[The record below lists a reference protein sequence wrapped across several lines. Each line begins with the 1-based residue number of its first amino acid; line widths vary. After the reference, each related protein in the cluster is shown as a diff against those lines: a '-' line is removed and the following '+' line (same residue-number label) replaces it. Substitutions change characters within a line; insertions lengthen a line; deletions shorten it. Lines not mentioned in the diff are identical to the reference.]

1 MNNSLQQKTLII
13 AMGLALTAPAWADNH
28 DPYEPYNRFVYRI
41 NDGIDRTV
49 MVPVARGYQKITPKP
64 VQSGVTNFFDNL
76 RDVVS
81 LGSNILRLDAEKA
94 STDLV
99 RIGLNTTFGL
109 GGLINIADAAQMPNN
124 KNSLGDTFATWGWK
138 NSNYFVYPLTGPS
151 TVRDAVGD
159 TVTRVYTI
167 EGALIDSD
175 GWGYA
180 LAALK
185 GIDKRAQLLVYTD
198 GLDMAAVDRYAYTR
212 DVFMN
217 MRARQVGGN
226 SPSADYDGTNIDD
239 LVPADADTANPN
251 SDANSV
257 PNADDSSALTPAT
270 SPVALVQDS
279 AHSDDATLQAAIS
292 LPNEAVA
299 NTDAMQ
305 LAEQLVALNS
315 ATVVQIA
322 DASTA
327 TLSD

>member
-1 MNNSLQQKTLII
+1 MNLKLQQYTLI
-13 AMGLALTAPAWADNH
+13 LAVGMAASAPVLADNH
-28 DPYEPYNRFVYRI
+28 DPLEPYNRFMYRI

-49 MVPVARGYQKITPKP
+49 MVPVARGYQKVTPKP

-81 LGSNILRLDAEKA
+81 IGSNLLRLDIEKA

-99 RIGLNTTFGL
+99 RVGINTTFGL

-159 TVTRVYTI
+159 TVTRVYSV

-175 GWGYA
+175 GWNWA
-180 LAALK
+180 LTALK
-185 GIDKRAQLLVYTD
+185 GVDKRAQLLVYTD

-217 MRARQVGGN
+217 MRANQVGGTP
-226 SPSADYDGTNIDD
+226 PSAEYDSTNIDD
-239 LVPADADTANPN
+239 LVPADADTPAPAD
-251 SDANSV
+251 DAATS
-257 PNADDSSALTPAT
+257 DDSSLNSEVLTPSADTAAVTELTGEQSAEAVVAADADAASAADANAAT
-270 SPVALVQDS
+270 MEANTEALVIAPAQS
-279 AHSDDATLQAAIS
+279 ADELS
-292 LPNEAVA
+292 L
-299 NTDAMQ
+299 
-305 LAEQLVALNS
+305 LH
-315 ATVVQIA
+315 
-322 DASTA
+322 
-327 TLSD
+327 

>member
-1 MNNSLQQKTLII
+1 MTLKLQQYTFIL
-13 AMGLALTAPAWADNH
+13 AVGLAASAPVLADNH
-28 DPYEPYNRFVYRI
+28 DPLEPYNRFMYRI

-49 MVPVARGYQKITPKP
+49 LVPVARGYQKVTPKP

-81 LGSNILRLDAEKA
+81 IGSNLLRLDIEKA

-99 RIGLNTTFGL
+99 RVGINTTFGL

-159 TVTRVYTI
+159 TVTRVYTV

-175 GWGYA
+175 GVRWG

-185 GIDKRAQLLVYTD
+185 GVDKRAQLLVYTD

-217 MRARQVGGN
+217 MRASQVGGTP
-226 SPSADYDGTNIDD
+226 PSAEYDSTNIDD
-239 LVPADADTANPN
+239 LVPSDADTPAP
-251 SDANSV
+251 SDEAV
-257 PNADDSSALTPAT
+257 PADDSSSLDSSVLTP
-270 SPVALVQDS
+270 SDDS
-279 AHSDDATLQAAIS
+279 AAMMPMDAEPAAATAAADDVAM
-292 LPNEAVA
+292 VA
-299 NTDAMQ
+299 NTAATDTTVDANAVAPTQ
-305 LAEQLVALNS
+305 SADDLALLQ
-315 ATVVQIA
+315 
-322 DASTA
+322 
-327 TLSD
+327 

>member
-1 MNNSLQQKTLII
+1 MTLKLQQYTFIL
-13 AMGLALTAPAWADNH
+13 AVGLAASAPVLADNH
-28 DPYEPYNRFVYRI
+28 DPLEPYNRFMYRI

-49 MVPVARGYQKITPKP
+49 LVPVARGYQKVTPKP

-81 LGSNILRLDAEKA
+81 IGSNLLRLDIEKA

-99 RIGLNTTFGL
+99 RVGINTTFGL

-159 TVTRVYTI
+159 TVTRVYTV

-175 GWGYA
+175 GVRWG

-185 GIDKRAQLLVYTD
+185 GVDKRAQLLVYTD

-217 MRARQVGGN
+217 MRASQVGGTP
-226 SPSADYDGTNIDD
+226 PSAEYDSTNIDD
-239 LVPADADTANPN
+239 LVPSDADTPAP
-251 SDANSV
+251 SDEAV
-257 PNADDSSALTPAT
+257 PADDSSSLDSSVLTP
-270 SPVALVQDS
+270 SDDS
-279 AHSDDATLQAAIS
+279 AAMMPMDAEPAAATAADDVAMMADTVATDVTVDAS
-292 LPNEAVA
+292 AVA
-299 NTDAMQ
+299 PTQSADD
-305 LAEQLVALNS
+305 LALLQ
-315 ATVVQIA
+315 
-322 DASTA
+322 
-327 TLSD
+327 

>member
-1 MNNSLQQKTLII
+1 MTLKLQQYTFIL
-13 AMGLALTAPAWADNH
+13 AVGLAASAPVLADNH
-28 DPYEPYNRFVYRI
+28 DPLEPYNRFMYRI

-49 MVPVARGYQKITPKP
+49 LVPVARGYQKVTPKP

-81 LGSNILRLDAEKA
+81 IGSNLLRLDIEKA

-99 RIGLNTTFGL
+99 RVGINTTFGL

-159 TVTRVYTI
+159 TVTRVYTV

-175 GWGYA
+175 GVRWG

-185 GIDKRAQLLVYTD
+185 GVDKRAQLLVYTD

-217 MRARQVGGN
+217 MRASQVGGTP
-226 SPSADYDGTNIDD
+226 PSAEYDSTNIDD
-239 LVPADADTANPN
+239 LVPSDADTPAP
-251 SDANSV
+251 SDEAV
-257 PNADDSSALTPAT
+257 PADDSSSLDSSVLTP
-270 SPVALVQDS
+270 SDDS
-279 AHSDDATLQAAIS
+279 AAMMPMDAEPAAATAADDVAMMADTAATDVTVDAS
-292 LPNEAVA
+292 AVA
-299 NTDAMQ
+299 PTQSADD
-305 LAEQLVALNS
+305 LALLQ
-315 ATVVQIA
+315 
-322 DASTA
+322 
-327 TLSD
+327 

>member
-1 MNNSLQQKTLII
+1 MTLKLQQYTFIL
-13 AMGLALTAPAWADNH
+13 AVGLAASAPVLADNH
-28 DPYEPYNRFVYRI
+28 DPLEPYNRFMYRI

-49 MVPVARGYQKITPKP
+49 LVPVARGYQKVTPKP

-81 LGSNILRLDAEKA
+81 IGSNLLRLDIEKA

-99 RIGLNTTFGL
+99 RVGINTTFGL

-159 TVTRVYTI
+159 TVTRVYTV

-175 GWGYA
+175 GVRWG

-185 GIDKRAQLLVYTD
+185 GVDKRAQLLVYTD

-217 MRARQVGGN
+217 MRASQVG
-226 SPSADYDGTNIDD
+226 STPPSAEYDSTNIDD
-239 LVPADADTANPN
+239 LVPSDADTPAP
-251 SDANSV
+251 SDEAV
-257 PNADDSSALTPAT
+257 PADDSSSLDSSVLTP
-270 SPVALVQDS
+270 SDDS
-279 AHSDDATLQAAIS
+279 AAMMPMDAEPAAATAAADDVAMMADTAATDVTVDAS
-292 LPNEAVA
+292 AVA
-299 NTDAMQ
+299 PTQSADD
-305 LAEQLVALNS
+305 LALLQ
-315 ATVVQIA
+315 
-322 DASTA
+322 
-327 TLSD
+327 

>member
-1 MNNSLQQKTLII
+1 MTLKLQQYTFIL
-13 AMGLALTAPAWADNH
+13 AVGLAASAPVLADNH
-28 DPYEPYNRFVYRI
+28 DPLEPYNRFMYRI

-49 MVPVARGYQKITPKP
+49 LVPVARGYQKVTPKP

-81 LGSNILRLDAEKA
+81 IGSNLLRLDIEKA

-99 RIGLNTTFGL
+99 RVGINTTFGL

-159 TVTRVYTI
+159 TVTRVYTV

-175 GWGYA
+175 GVRWG

-185 GIDKRAQLLVYTD
+185 GVDKRAQLLVYTD

-217 MRARQVGGN
+217 MRASQVGGTP
-226 SPSADYDGTNIDD
+226 PSAEYDSTNIDD
-239 LVPADADTANPN
+239 LVPSDADTPAP
-251 SDANSV
+251 SDEAV
-257 PNADDSSALTPAT
+257 PADDSSLDSSVLTP
-270 SPVALVQDS
+270 SDDS
-279 AHSDDATLQAAIS
+279 AAMMPMDAEPAAATAADDVAMVADTAATDTTVDAS
-292 LPNEAVA
+292 AVA
-299 NTDAMQ
+299 PTQSADD
-305 LAEQLVALNS
+305 LALLQ
-315 ATVVQIA
+315 
-322 DASTA
+322 
-327 TLSD
+327 

>member
-1 MNNSLQQKTLII
+1 MTLKLQQYTFIL
-13 AMGLALTAPAWADNH
+13 AVGLAASAPVLADNH
-28 DPYEPYNRFVYRI
+28 DPLEPYNRFMYRI

-49 MVPVARGYQKITPKP
+49 LVPVARGYQKVTPKP

-81 LGSNILRLDAEKA
+81 IGSNLLRLDIEKA

-99 RIGLNTTFGL
+99 RVGINTTFGL

-159 TVTRVYTI
+159 TVTRVYTV

-175 GWGYA
+175 GIRWG

-185 GIDKRAQLLVYTD
+185 GVDKRAQLLVDTD

-217 MRARQVGGN
+217 MRASQVGGTP
-226 SPSADYDGTNIDD
+226 PSAEYDSTNIDD
-239 LVPADADTANPN
+239 LVPSDADTPAP
-251 SDANSV
+251 SDEAV
-257 PNADDSSALTPAT
+257 PADDSSSLDSSVLTP
-270 SPVALVQDS
+270 SDDS
-279 AHSDDATLQAAIS
+279 AAMMPMDAEPAAATAADDVAMVADTAATDTTVDAS
-292 LPNEAVA
+292 AVA
-299 NTDAMQ
+299 PTQSADD
-305 LAEQLVALNS
+305 LALLQ
-315 ATVVQIA
+315 
-322 DASTA
+322 
-327 TLSD
+327 

>member
-1 MNNSLQQKTLII
+1 MTLKLQQYTFIL
-13 AMGLALTAPAWADNH
+13 AVGLAASAPVLADNH
-28 DPYEPYNRFVYRI
+28 DPLEPYNRFMYRI

-49 MVPVARGYQKITPKP
+49 LVPVARGYQKVTPKP

-81 LGSNILRLDAEKA
+81 IGSNLLRLDIEKA

-99 RIGLNTTFGL
+99 RVGINTTFGL

-159 TVTRVYTI
+159 TVTRVYTV

-175 GWGYA
+175 GIRWG

-185 GIDKRAQLLVYTD
+185 GVDKRAQLLVYTD

-217 MRARQVGGN
+217 MRASQVGGTP
-226 SPSADYDGTNIDD
+226 PSAEYDSTNIDD
-239 LVPADADTANPN
+239 LVPSDADTPAP
-251 SDANSV
+251 SDEAV
-257 PNADDSSALTPAT
+257 PADDSSSLDSSVLTP
-270 SPVALVQDS
+270 SDDS
-279 AHSDDATLQAAIS
+279 AAMMPMDAEPAAATAAADDVAMMADTAATDVTVDAS
-292 LPNEAVA
+292 AVA
-299 NTDAMQ
+299 PTQSADD
-305 LAEQLVALNS
+305 LALLQ
-315 ATVVQIA
+315 
-322 DASTA
+322 
-327 TLSD
+327 

>member
-1 MNNSLQQKTLII
+1 MTLKLQQYTFIL
-13 AMGLALTAPAWADNH
+13 AVGLAASAPVLADNH
-28 DPYEPYNRFVYRI
+28 DPLEPYNRFMYRI

-49 MVPVARGYQKITPKP
+49 LVPVARGYQKVTPKP

-81 LGSNILRLDAEKA
+81 IGSNLLRLDIEKA

-99 RIGLNTTFGL
+99 RVGINTTFGL

-159 TVTRVYTI
+159 TVTRVYTV

-175 GWGYA
+175 GIRWG

-185 GIDKRAQLLVYTD
+185 GVDKRAQLLVYTD

-217 MRARQVGGN
+217 MRASQVGGTP
-226 SPSADYDGTNIDD
+226 PSAEYDSTNIDD
-239 LVPADADTANPN
+239 LVPSDADTPAP
-251 SDANSV
+251 SDEAV
-257 PNADDSSALTPAT
+257 PADDSSSLDSSVLTP
-270 SPVALVQDS
+270 SDDS
-279 AHSDDATLQAAIS
+279 AAMMPMDAEPAAATAADDVAMMADTVATDVTVDAS
-292 LPNEAVA
+292 AVA
-299 NTDAMQ
+299 PTQSADD
-305 LAEQLVALNS
+305 LALLQ
-315 ATVVQIA
+315 
-322 DASTA
+322 
-327 TLSD
+327 

>member
-1 MNNSLQQKTLII
+1 MTLKLQQYTFIL
-13 AMGLALTAPAWADNH
+13 AVGLAASAPVLADNH
-28 DPYEPYNRFVYRI
+28 DPLEPYNRFMYRI

-49 MVPVARGYQKITPKP
+49 LVPVARGYQKVTPKP

-81 LGSNILRLDAEKA
+81 IGSNLLRLDIEKA

-99 RIGLNTTFGL
+99 RVGINTTFGL

-159 TVTRVYTI
+159 TVTRVYTV

-175 GWGYA
+175 GIRWG

-185 GIDKRAQLLVYTD
+185 GVDKRAQLLVYTD

-217 MRARQVGGN
+217 MRASQVGGTP
-226 SPSADYDGTNIDD
+226 PSAEYDSTNIDD
-239 LVPADADTANPN
+239 LVPSDADTPAP
-251 SDANSV
+251 SDEAV
-257 PNADDSSALTPAT
+257 PADDSSLDSSVLTP
-270 SPVALVQDS
+270 SDDS
-279 AHSDDATLQAAIS
+279 AAMMPMDAEPAAATAADDVAMMADTVATDVTVDAS
-292 LPNEAVA
+292 AVA
-299 NTDAMQ
+299 PTQSADD
-305 LAEQLVALNS
+305 LALLQ
-315 ATVVQIA
+315 
-322 DASTA
+322 
-327 TLSD
+327 